1 MPSLLAGV
9 RDNCAYG
16 LNCGLAF
23 TYQHMCDSCCTCQ
36 IPRNMRLMYVH
47 AYQSY
52 VWNTVVSRRVREFGL
67 VPRPG
72 DLAFRGAI
80 DDDHTGMTYG
90 TNIHHK

>member
-1 MPSLLAGV
+1 
-9 RDNCAYG
+9 
-16 LNCGLAF
+16 
-23 TYQHMCDSCCTCQ
+23 
-36 IPRNMRLMYVH
+36 MRLMYVH